1 MLSTG
6 SILGGE
12 LCSDTENIICVIIET
27 EIKNTFVSV
36 QHPVVLASGL
46 ICFGFCGELDI
57 LRRVKKK
64 ILQNTQKTKSC
75 LLLLSG
81 NH

>member
-1 MLSTG
+1 MATSHTQDRMLSTG

-46 ICFGFCGELDI
+46 ICFGFCEELDI
-57 LRRVKKK
+57 LRRVKNNK
-64 ILQNTQKTKSC
+64 ILQN
-75 LLLLSG
+75 
-81 NH
+81 